1 MNGIHEVTGSIP
13 VWSTNL
19 SFSASVPNRELAV
32 KKWKKILLWVLL
44 LIALYLLFFGAN
56 LITEFPELEWLRAR

>member
-1 MNGIHEVTGSIP
+1 
-13 VWSTNL
+13 
-19 SFSASVPNRELAV
+19 V